1 MNQLYRIATIMIIA
15 AAAFAPVA
23 RAADVENPAIR
34 VVGSVKLMAAPGD
47 SIFAAKNH
55 HHEYIYVAH
64 TDKTVD
70 VIDVSNPAAP
80 RQLTGTEAARARKA
94 GQAAVISVP
103 ESAATSTAHVLDIS
117 DPREPRVVA
126 EFPNAI
132 STTSDGRKLIYVLD
146 QDSLRILTTQ
156 PEEHS
161 SDDGW
166 FRNAQT
172 PG

>member
-1 MNQLYRIATIMIIA
+1 MNQLYRIASLVIIA
-15 AAAFAPVA
+15 TATLAPAA
-23 RAADVENPAIR
+23 RAADVESSALR
-34 VVGSVKLMAAPGD
+34 VVGTVKVTAMPGD
-47 SIFAAKNH
+47 SIFAAKSH

-80 RQLTGTEAARARKA
+80 RQLTGTEAARARRT
-94 GQAAVISVP
+94 GQTAVINVP
-103 ESAATSTAHVLDIS
+103 ETAATSTAHVLDIS
-117 DPREPRVVA
+117 DPREPQVIG

-132 STTSDGRKLIYVLD
+132 STTSDHRKLIYVLD
-146 QDSLRILTTQ
+146 QDSLRILTTK
-156 PEEHS
+156 PEQQN

-166 FRNAQT
+166 FLNAQT